1 MKKDA
6 KKAEKDIFASDDDSE
21 EDEDYVPITKLTIF
35 NKLPPEDKNG
45 ALSNGKND
53 AGKDDES
60 SEGATG
66 IELIKRQKRQKEADD
81 FFAEMSKEDPLMK

>member
-21 EDEDYVPITKLTIF
+21 EDEDYVP
-35 NKLPPEDKNG
+35 PEDKNG
-45 ALSNGKND
+45 ALNNGKTD